1 MTESQSL
8 KYTLSAIEIMKTS
21 MATIST
27 GLAEPYGH
35 FGILLANKIDQ
46 TGLRVIFEEEAAS
59 FAKEHNLTYYET
71 CPSEETKMVNNLFS
85 NILIKAFLQIPDSMN
100 RLSRD
105 LGIAKGTTPIGLQL
119 GLALDPWNKY
129 KYKERLKK
137 EKKIVEATKSVDWIS
152 NLKEF
157 DQLDENI
164 IITSD

>member
-1 MTESQSL
+1 
-8 KYTLSAIEIMKTS
+8 
-21 MATIST
+21 
-27 GLAEPYGH
+27 
-35 FGILLANKIDQ
+35 
-46 TGLRVIFEEEAAS
+46 
-59 FAKEHNLTYYET
+59 
-71 CPSEETKMVNNLFS
+71 MVNNLFS

-137 EKKIVEATKSVDWIS
+137 EKTIVEATKSVDWISNKSVDWIS